1 MVRQSNIIIVNT
13 LELFDHW
20 GHFFKFLNIL
30 LKMQAWINVAVS
42 LSLHRL
48 DGQEI
53 SGQTIGGLTNIM
65 DLTMEGMHT
74 NIKIMR
80 DIYIGAL

>member
-1 MVRQSNIIIVNT
+1 
-13 LELFDHW
+13 
-20 GHFFKFLNIL
+20 
-30 LKMQAWINVAVS
+30 MQAWINVALS

-65 DLTMEGMHT
+65 DLIMEGMHT
-74 NIKIMR
+74 NI
-80 DIYIGAL
+80 